1 MSIAGKHI
9 VITRPVGQSA
19 HLAESLT
26 ALGAHPV
33 LFPVLAISDLEDTA
47 PLLEVAI
54 HLEQYQFA
62 VFVSPNA
69 VEKALSVIL
78 AHRTWPPSLRA
89 VTVGKSSEAALARF
103 GITDI
108 LAPVDQFDSEHL
120 IALPELQN
128 INGSRVII
136 FRGDGGR
143 PLLGDT
149 LKNRGA
155 QIDYVTC
162 YRRSQPKTSAI
173 PLLKRWEAG
182 TLSAVILTSSEGL
195 RNLMNMMG
203 KLGQAW
209 LIKTPVFVP
218 HERIAEQARQ
228 LGLGQIIQTAPADE
242 GLLAGLIHYFHEHP

>member
-1 MSIAGKHI
+1 MGIAGKHI
-9 VITRPVGQSA
+9 VITRPAGQAA

-33 LFPVLAISDLEDTA
+33 LFPVLAISDLGNTA

-54 HLEQYQFA
+54 QLDQYQFA

-69 VEKALSVIL
+69 VEKSLAVIL
-78 AHRTWPPSLRA
+78 AHRAWPSALRA
-89 VTVGKSSEAALARF
+89 VTLGKSSEAALARF

-108 LAPVDQFDSEHL
+108 IAPADQFDSEHL
-120 IALPELQN
+120 LALPALQN
-128 INGSRVII
+128 MTGARVVI

-149 LKNRGA
+149 LKARGA
-155 QIDYVTC
+155 QVDYVTC
-162 YRRSQPKTSAI
+162 YRRNLPQISPL
-173 PLLKRWEAG
+173 PLLKHWEAG
-182 TLSAVILTSSEGL
+182 TLSAITLTSSEGL
-195 RNLMNMMG
+195 KNLVDMIG

-218 HERIAEQARQ
+218 HERIAQQARQ
-228 LGLGQIIQTAPADE
+228 LGLRQIISTAPADD
-242 GLLAGLIHYFHEHP
+242 GLLAGLIHYFHDYP